1 VRVTIA
7 LEDIIGDEVVS
18 ADAKIIGEV
27 EGIAIDINTWRA
39 PVVRI
44 GLNKGVETSVGIK
57 KPMFGAARLYI
68 ESLYVE
74 HVSDLVT
81 LSKKLGDLKNFS
93 IDQSQIP
100 LMAGDI
106 VGKRVVCRKG
116 REIGAVESIMFDT
129 KSTWTVPYFKVRLEK
144 AVVEDLKLKKP
155 LLKTPLIS
163 IATKDVRTVGDLVM
177 LAIEMDQLKDMLER
191 G

>member
-1 VRVTIA
+1 VVT
-7 LEDIIGDEVVS
+7 

-39 PVVRI
+39 PVIRI
-44 GLNKGVETSVGIK
+44 GLNKGVETSLGIK
-57 KPMFGAARLYI
+57 KPMFGAARFYI
-68 ESLYVE
+68 ESLYVD

-81 LSKKLGDLKNFS
+81 LSKKLADLKNFS

-116 REIGAVESIMFDT
+116 REIGAVESIMFET
-129 KSTWTVPYFKVRLEK
+129 KTTWLVPYFKVRLEK
-144 AVVEDLKLKKP
+144 GVVDDLKLKKP

-177 LAIEMDQLKDMLER
+177 LAIETDQLKEMLEK

>member
-1 VRVTIA
+1 
-7 LEDIIGDEVVS
+7 
-18 ADAKIIGEV
+18 
-27 EGIAIDINTWRA
+27 
-39 PVVRI
+39 
-44 GLNKGVETSVGIK
+44 LNKGVEASVGIK
-57 KPMFGAARLYI
+57 KPMFGAARFYI

-74 HVSDLVT
+74 HISDLVT
-81 LSKKLGDLKNFS
+81 LSKKLSDLKNFS

-116 REIGAVESIMFDT
+116 REIGVVESIMFDT
-129 KSTWTVPYFKVRLEK
+129 KAVWMVPFFKVRLEK
-144 AVVEDLKLKKP
+144 GVVDDLKLKKP

-177 LAIEMDQLKDMLER
+177 LTIETDQLKDMMVR